1 MPLNQKPVTLKQK
14 LVTLNEKP
22 VPLNENLVPL
32 EFVAMASDH
41 FHQNN
46 YFIIQK
52 LTVQKTSLK
61 RCAPQLIG
69 QRPAFLN
76 LT

>member
-1 MPLNQKPVTLKQK
+1 
-14 LVTLNEKP
+14 